1 MLGSIQSRRC
11 NLRVVLDGAE
21 GLRTELEAMR
31 SRRDWAMD
39 SSLSLDSGR
48 LKDCLFHFSPF
59 APAASTIFTL
69 LFRAG
74 RVSW

>member
-21 GLRTELEAMR
+21 GLPTEPEAMR

-39 SSLSLDSGR
+39 SSLFFDSVW
-48 LKDCLFHFSPF
+48 LKG
-59 APAASTIFTL
+59 STGFL
-69 LFRAG
+69 
-74 RVSW
+74 